1 MRGRYLG
8 VSAITWSLALI
19 VGPGLGMKLYSSHA
33 EVYWLACGVTSLI
46 AAALILPNVPAAPA
60 PTSLPDRARG

>member
-19 VGPGLGMKLYSSHA
+19 IGPGLGMKLFTYNPTL
-33 EVYWLACGVTSLI
+33 YWLSCGVMSLVAASIILMTVKPRSEATSF
-46 AAALILPNVPAAPA
+46 AEKAQV
-60 PTSLPDRARG
+60 